1 MSTSLNQEKKKQ
13 ASREIRIETEHPLI
27 LCLQGPFCWWHHT
40 CAHLLTGQAGYTAQA
55 APHRKS
61 LQSKQT
67 GAAARRT
74 TQKEMTH
81 SGLHSRSV
89 AELGIQPRPAALVPQ
104 SVDCAASVL
113 TESLENPGTM

>member
-1 MSTSLNQEKKKQ
+1 LSTSLNQEKKKQ

-81 SGLHSRSV
+81 PRLHSRSV